1 MQNWYITPDIKE
13 VKVLEDYKLY
23 LMFETGE
30 EKIFDMSELIKN
42 SKMYVKLSNKDYFK
56 NVKIRKD
63 TIEWI
68 NGEDVAPEYLYHNS
82 VPINKI

>member
-1 MQNWYITPDIKE
+1 MQNLYITPDIVK

-30 EKIFDMSELIKN
+30 EKICDMSELIKN
-42 SKMYVKLSNKDYFK
+42 SKMYSKLNDKNYFK

-63 TIEWI
+63 TLEWE
-68 NGEDVAPEYLYHNS
+68 NGEDVAPEYLYHYS

>member
-1 MQNWYITPDIKE
+1 MKNWYITPDIIE

-30 EKIFDMSELIKN
+30 EKIFDMSELIN
-42 SKMYVKLSNKDYFK
+42 ASKMYLKLSNKSYFK

-63 TIEWI
+63 TLEWA
-68 NGEDVAPEYLYHNS
+68 NGEDIAPEYLYHNS